1 MNFQED
7 HYRNVIHQKDE
18 EIRSAKIENIILNQF
33 INNHFTHGPH
43 PPHQIL
49 NVNASFDLHAP
60 PSSYPPYVAYGRP
73 SGPYPP
79 YIAYDPSGPY
89 PPYTVYGPSGQHI
102 PYTAYDPSGPHRP
115 YAPPFRHPQFQLP
128 PKPYTR
134 K

>member
-60 PSSYPPYVAYGRP
+60 PSSYP
-73 SGPYPP
+73 SLCCLW
-79 YIAYDPSGPY
+79 
-89 PPYTVYGPSGQHI
+89 
-102 PYTAYDPSGPHRP
+102 
-115 YAPPFRHPQFQLP
+115 PPFWSISSL
-128 PKPYTR
+128 YCL
-134 K
+134 

>member
-49 NVNASFDLHAP
+49 NANASFDLHAP

-73 SGPYPP
+73 SGPFWSISSLYCLWSFWST
-79 YIAYDPSGPY
+79 YSLYC
-89 PPYTVYGPSGQHI
+89 
-102 PYTAYDPSGPHRP
+102 
-115 YAPPFRHPQFQLP
+115 L
-128 PKPYTR
+128 
-134 K
+134 